1 MNFKKQPVKSA
12 PLFPPNSTTTTTMYY
27 DIEKKNISRL
37 VFDSKKWHQYNNKQ
51 WYYVL

>member
-51 WYYVL
+51 W